1 LNKNAVLQPVPLLYK
16 EQQFDTV
23 VAVSAT

>member
-1 LNKNAVLQPVPLLYK
+1 LNKNAVLQPVSLLYK

-23 VAVSAT
+23 V